1 MHSHLDTV
9 LKQQSFSRH
18 LIRGDYGSAFLIT
31 GLEWLPDS
39 LNMPEDEIIKQT
51 DEKFMAS
58 LNQFCEENKTVF
70 ESVSDDA
77 KNEFLIFVHR
87 YIASNRLR
95 EAICKIIAKKAALA
109 IQLPFVVI
117 DTKDMKPSDKQ
128 ALLDSMKKDK
138 TAILPNDLKVEFK
151 NLGEQHDSSN

>member
-1 MHSHLDTV
+1 MHSHLDTA

-31 GLEWLPDS
+31 GLEWLPDT
-39 LNMPEDEIIKQT
+39 LNLPEDEIIKQT

-58 LNQFCEENKTVF
+58 LNHFCEENKTVL

-77 KNEFLIFVHR
+77 KTNFLAFVHR
-87 YIASNRLR
+87 YLDSNPLR
-95 EAICKIIAKKAALA
+95 EGICKILAKRAALA
-109 IQLPFVVI
+109 IQLPYVVI

-151 NLGEQHDSSN
+151 NLGELHDCSK

>member
-1 MHSHLDTV
+1 MHSHLDTA

-39 LNMPEDEIIKQT
+39 LNMPEEEIIKQT

-77 KNEFLIFVHR
+77 KTNFLAFVQR
-87 YIASNRLR
+87 YLHSNRLR
-95 EAICKIIAKKAALA
+95 EGICKILAKKATLA
-109 IQLPFVVI
+109 IQLPFIVI
-117 DTKDMKPSDKQ
+117 DTSYMDPADKQ
-128 ALLDSMKKDK
+128 SLLDSIKEDK
-138 TAILPNDLKVEFK
+138 TAILQNDLKVEFK
-151 NLGEQHDSSN
+151 NLGEKHDSFN